1 MLPHLYF
8 WRLLVLSSWA
18 ASFCGFPAFASEPS
32 GVLPTSGTPDGYI
45 PVNSAII
52 HRNKGDN
59 TAILREK
66 VLASAVGTGG
76 QDGGRFGSLHAL
88 DDLLRFRQS
97 SADGLFDLQYMAYLT
112 HALVLSSA
120 EVTAYDL
127 KRMPLHRFSSPLRPD
142 QIAEIP
148 LGSVGG
154 PRPFHMFVLFT
165 FVEGRTEEIAQSLG
179 SRCKDCSAAFLA
191 FRELSKAYKISDS
204 SPGNE
209 DALPVFFA
217 IVNIGTRDGAGISA
231 IHPAMQ
237 IPIVMHLP
245 PTAPR
250 GFCSSH
256 EDPRCSGEEGGL
268 SVSRTS
274 RQSLSAAR
282 HRIIAA
288 EFFGGALGDG
298 WDDDEDKMLTNLL
311 QQQERD
317 NIRGKVH
324 FFTPSQSQ
332 LFLLQRLKNEAPPE
346 QRLLEW
352 VNTRTMRNVAYAPE
366 DRQVQVQTKRAFLLL
381 LLPLLL
387 LFAWWLF
394 LKGVPLLRTNQW
406 IVPVGGVVAYTLCS
420 GGLIFSVIHSV
431 PFAGYDEANMRYVL
445 LAPTSRAQFMLEGV
459 SLSCCSTLASLAAL
473 LLVRLPVSSKQVS
486 GRPIPSLDENRS
498 NPNIRPGK
506 TSEDGVFS
514 DSDAWWRRH
523 LSAATFVV
531 TAVIFVLCSGF
542 VMQCYR
548 TKAAWYTPVFWP
560 SPLLPKGPLKV
571 DWGNAF

>member
-1 MLPHLYF
+1 
-8 WRLLVLSSWA
+8 
-18 ASFCGFPAFASEPS
+18 
-32 GVLPTSGTPDGYI
+32 
-45 PVNSAII
+45 
-52 HRNKGDN
+52 
-59 TAILREK
+59 
-66 VLASAVGTGG
+66 
-76 QDGGRFGSLHAL
+76 
-88 DDLLRFRQS
+88 
-97 SADGLFDLQYMAYLT
+97 
-112 HALVLSSA
+112 
-120 EVTAYDL
+120 
-127 KRMPLHRFSSPLRPD
+127 
-142 QIAEIP
+142 
-148 LGSVGG
+148 
-154 PRPFHMFVLFT
+154 MFVLFT

-352 VNTRTMRNVAYAPE
+352 
-366 DRQVQVQTKRAFLLL
+366 
-381 LLPLLL
+381 
-387 LFAWWLF
+387 
-394 LKGVPLLRTNQW
+394 GVPLLRTNQW